1 MKRKIRRAFENITP
15 NVLNNVLSQI
25 PGQKQNTKQ
34 KKIIEWKKYLA
45 TAAAVLLLFSVGYA
59 GAAILT
65 GGESGIGVSKPQ
77 QPTTDQTITAIFTE
91 KTATDIALADLYANE
106 KKDILNVTDTRAK
119 LTETS
124 EGAYYDVVLRFDSTT
139 YIYEIDASTGLIKKM
154 SVDEVRDSN
163 LQLQN
168 IPWQTARDA
177 ALKHAEVAIEVLT
190 GLEIEL
196 ENNGIYSI
204 DFCDQRFEYE
214 YEIDAYSGKVLQK
227 SLETDDD
234 RDPIMSM
241 FRSRQYSVKTALAY
255 ANVSYEDLYYLESS
269 SDYKSDPPTRTIKFI
284 ANDKTYEFTLFM
296 DSHGILSSNTDTPA
310 VKHITTKDALSA
322 VVGSSENIDFYQIS
336 DLSIELTEFEGIPAY
351 EIEITANGFEWEAFV
366 DATTGDVRK
375 LEKESD
381 DQDSTTFG
389 FTNLALDTNKISKL
403 DLTYLNTDY
412 NKDKNCYDVTFTLNG
427 ETTTINVFEKTK
439 DPETPTIAPT
449 NPVATEKPTEIPTET
464 PTEKPTEA
472 PTQPSTKPDN
482 TTVPEKNIGA
492 EDAIAAAIEDLA
504 DLKHEIDRKQVMYE
518 YAKLD
523 EDDGETYYDVK
534 FYSNGILYE
543 CEVNAA
549 SGEVSDWDKDELE
562 QDDKMILTKELDLEI
577 RNAFF
582 ETYVSESEKT
592 YHSVNDLTVEYY
604 GEYDD
609 AHVVMVNGILG
620 YDDGNTTKVV
630 ATLMFEYPTSQE
642 LLVYDEG
649 KFMTLEEAFEHDV
662 LEYGDIVFLHM
673 YYTAK

>member
-1 MKRKIRRAFENITP
+1 M
-15 NVLNNVLSQI
+15 
-25 PGQKQNTKQ
+25 
-34 KKIIEWKKYLA
+34 
-45 TAAAVLLLFSVGYA
+45 
-59 GAAILT
+59 
-65 GGESGIGVSKPQ
+65 
-77 QPTTDQTITAIFTE
+77 
-91 KTATDIALADLYANE
+91 
-106 KKDILNVTDTRAK
+106 
-119 LTETS
+119 
-124 EGAYYDVVLRFDSTT
+124 
-139 YIYEIDASTGLIKKM
+139 
-154 SVDEVRDSN
+154 
-163 LQLQN
+163 
-168 IPWQTARDA
+168 
-177 ALKHAEVAIEVLT
+177 
-190 GLEIEL
+190 
-196 ENNGIYSI
+196 
-204 DFCDQRFEYE
+204 
-214 YEIDAYSGKVLQK
+214 
-227 SLETDDD
+227 
-234 RDPIMSM
+234 
-241 FRSRQYSVKTALAY
+241 
-255 ANVSYEDLYYLESS
+255 
-269 SDYKSDPPTRTIKFI
+269 
-284 ANDKTYEFTLFM
+284 
-296 DSHGILSSNTDTPA
+296 
-310 VKHITTKDALSA
+310 KHITTKDALSA

-389 FTNLALDTNKISKL
+389 FTNLVLDTNKISKL

-427 ETTTINVFEKTK
+427 ETNTINVFEKTK
-439 DPETPTIAPT
+439 DPEM
-449 NPVATEKPTEIPTET
+449 
-464 PTEKPTEA
+464 
-472 PTQPSTKPDN
+472 PTQMPTQPDN

-492 EDAIAAAIEDLA
+492 EDAIAAAIENLA

-543 CEVNAA
+543 CEVNAE

-562 QDDKMILTKELDLEI
+562 QDDKMILTKELDQEI

-649 KFMTLEEAFEHDV
+649 KFMTLEEAFDRDV